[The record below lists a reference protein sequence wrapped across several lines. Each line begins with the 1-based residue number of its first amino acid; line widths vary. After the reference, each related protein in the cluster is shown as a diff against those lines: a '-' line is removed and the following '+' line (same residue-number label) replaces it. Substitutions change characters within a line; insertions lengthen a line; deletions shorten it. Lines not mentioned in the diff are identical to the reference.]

1 MYPIPCFYIII
12 SNNPLANSISL
23 TSLGTCLKGGK
34 AQLIWSVVP
43 EGADLHD
50 ITFTPDKPTIVSVD
64 PTGLVSFLEDGD
76 FIITMS
82 AKTGKGDE
90 EKTLTAQ
97 INGHIDTL
105 RIDVDPIGSRR
116 INDRFWFVYKG
127 DPSLL
132 NSPAPKPNMIGFNI
146 SPAEVMEE
154 DDFYVTAVS
163 ETPDILS
170 LDPNGIITC
179 VSKGVGHCGMKGT
192 YKDVTVTTLTDVYV
206 DIAPQLIN
214 PTAVA
219 NSYGDVKIAW
229 DVQFPSSGDIYT
241 VEVYDSEGMEVVWS
255 KKTKDTFVFFDVTE
269 SVPIFGFAPIYLKVV
284 IKGSNPETQAVSPD
298 SNITVDDSFV
308 KEVLVFAGGDNAA
321 AHFNSFSGRD
331 KTTQSATT
339 ARNKYARSKGFY
351 PAEVLPINATFI
363 TSCAEAQAN
372 SSTGLAT
379 NYWYD
384 VSSSTAGPCLT
395 QFLAKVKPYK
405 DKIKA
410 VFWSLGEQDAIVAA
424 AKQEGK
430 HSDDARFQA
439 AMTAIFENIRSVITN
454 PEAKIVLQTLGRC
467 FDGNVEVGGVEWYR
481 YRNIQQQ
488 LVVDSKGEVIIGSW
502 VDGAGNYGNYVVSGA
517 GDGLRIHYRPTIYK
531 NAAISLANMEDLS
544 STPPAWV
551 DMKVPSGGK
560 AVRQANQDI
569 LLSWDTRDYNKFF
582 IVNFDVL
589 TGAVISQQTLTTN
602 SYTFT
607 YADQV
612 KQYGYAAG
620 TVLFGVA
627 YVQTT
632 SKGDITSPLAKFNI
646 NVS

>member
-97 INGHIDTL
+97 INGHVDTL
-105 RIDVDPIGSRR
+105 RIDVDPIGSRSVG
-116 INDRFWFVYKG
+116 DRFWFVYKG
-127 DPSLL
+127 DPSFDPS
-132 NSPAPKPNMIGFNI
+132 NPNPNMIGFDVYPGDI
-146 SPAEVMEE
+146 MQE
-154 DDFYVTAVS
+154 DDFYVQTVT
-163 ETPDILS
+163 ENPDILS
-170 LDPNGIITC
+170 VATSGIVTC
-179 VSKGVGHCGMKGT
+179 SQSGIAKCGLKGV
-192 YKDVTVTTLTDVYV
+192 YKDVSSTGLSEVYV
-206 DIAPQLIN
+206 DVT
-214 PTAVA
+214 PTLSNLSTIA
-219 NSYGDVKIAW
+219 NSYGDVKISW
-229 DVQFPSSGDIYT
+229 DVTAPADNDTYT
-241 VEVYDSEGMEVVWS
+241 VEVLDANDGSILWS
-255 KKTKDTFVFFDVTE
+255 TTTKNTYEFFDITE
-269 SVPIFGFAPIYLKVV
+269 SIPLYGFVPTYLKVRV
-284 IKGSNPETQAVSPD
+284 KSTKAD
-298 SNITVDDSFV
+298 AITFDNNVLTDDSFV

-331 KTTQSATT
+331 QSSQSATV
-339 ARNKYARSKGFY
+339 ARNEYALSKGLR
-351 PAEVLPINATFI
+351 PAEVLPINATFA

-384 VSSSTAGPCLT
+384 VSSSKQGPCLT
-395 QFLAKVKPYK
+395 QFLAKVKPYE
-405 DKIKA
+405 DKVKA
-410 VFWSLGEQDAIVAA
+410 VFWSLGEQDAMVAA
-424 AKQEGK
+424 AKEEGK
-430 HSDDARFQA
+430 HSDDARFQS
-439 AMTAIFENIRSVITN
+439 AMTAIFDDIRSSFTN

-467 FDGNVEVGGVEWYR
+467 FDDGVEVGGVEWYR

-488 LVVDSKGEVIIGSW
+488 LVADSHGEIIIGSW
-502 VDGAGNYGNYVVSGA
+502 VDGAEDYGNYVVSGS
-517 GDGLRIHYRPTIYK
+517 GGGLRIQYRPTIYK

-544 STPPAWV
+544 STPPTWV

-569 LLSWDTRDYNKFF
+569 LLSWDTRDYNKFSL
-582 IVNFDVL
+582 VNFDVL
-589 TGAVISQQTLTTN
+589 TGDVISQQTLTTN

-646 NVS
+646 NVA

>member
-12 SNNPLANSISL
+12 SDNPLANSISL

-97 INGHIDTL
+97 INGHVDTL
-105 RIDVDPIGSRR
+105 RIDVDPIGSRSVG
-116 INDRFWFVYKG
+116 DRFWFVYKG
-127 DPSLL
+127 DPSFDPS
-132 NSPAPKPNMIGFNI
+132 NPNPNMIGFNI

-170 LDPNGIITC
+170 LAPSGIITC

-206 DIAPQLIN
+206 DIAPALTN

-229 DVQFPSSGDIYT
+229 DVQFPSSDDIYT

-269 SVPIFGFAPIYLKVV
+269 SVPIFGFAPTYLIVH
-284 IKGSNPETQAVSPD
+284 IKGSNPETIPIAFNNNV
-298 SNITVDDSFV
+298 TVDDSFV

-331 KTTQSATT
+331 KTSQSATV
-339 ARNKYARSKGFY
+339 ARNEYALHKGFY

-363 TSCAEAQAN
+363 ASCAEAQAN
-372 SSTGLAT
+372 SSTGTAT

-410 VFWSLGEQDAIVAA
+410 IFWSLGEQDAMVAA

-430 HSDDARFQA
+430 HSDDARFQT

-467 FDGNVEVGGVEWYR
+467 FDDSVEVGGVEWYR

-488 LVVDSKGEVIIGSW
+488 LVVNSSGGVIIGSW
-502 VDGAGNYGNYVVSGA
+502 VDGAENYGNYVVSGS
-517 GDGLRIHYRPTIYK
+517 GNGLRIQYRPTIYK

-544 STPPAWV
+544 STPPTWV

-582 IVNFDVL
+582 LVNFDVL
-589 TGAVISQQTLTTN
+589 TGNVISQQTLTTN

-607 YADQV
+607 HADQV

-632 SKGDITSPLAKFNI
+632 SKGDITSPLAKFSI
-646 NVS
+646 NVA

>member
-82 AKTGKGDE
+82 AKTGKGGE

-105 RIDVDPIGSRR
+105 RIDVDPIGSRS

-127 DPSLL
+127 DPSFDPG
-132 NSPAPKPNMIGFNI
+132 NPNPNMIGFNI

-170 LDPNGIITC
+170 LAPSGIITC

-206 DIAPQLIN
+206 DIAPALIN

-229 DVQFPSSGDIYT
+229 DVQFPSSDDIYT

-269 SVPIFGFAPIYLKVV
+269 SVPIFGFAPTYLTVH
-284 IKGSNPETQAVSPD
+284 IKGSNPETQPIAFNNNV
-298 SNITVDDSFV
+298 TVDDSFV
-308 KEVLVFAGGDNAA
+308 KEALVFAGGDNAA
-321 AHFNSFSGRD
+321 AHFNYFSGRD
-331 KTTQSATT
+331 KTSQSATV
-339 ARNKYARSKGFY
+339 ARNKYASHKGFY

-363 TSCAEAQAN
+363 ASCAEAQAN
-372 SSTGLAT
+372 SSTGTPT

-410 VFWSLGEQDAIVAA
+410 VFWSLGEQDAMVAA

-430 HSDDARFQA
+430 HSDDARFQT
-439 AMTAIFENIRSVITN
+439 AMTAIFENIRSVIAD
-454 PEAKIVLQTLGRC
+454 PEVKIVLQTLGRC
-467 FDGNVEVGGVEWYR
+467 FDDSVEVGGVEWYR

-488 LVVDSKGEVIIGSW
+488 LVVNSSGGVIIGSW
-502 VDGAGNYGNYVVSGA
+502 VDGAESYGNYVSSA
-517 GDGLRIHYRPTIYK
+517 ESFLRIHYRPTIYK

-544 STPPAWV
+544 STPPTWV
-551 DMKVPSGGK
+551 DMKVPSGGT
-560 AVRQANQDI
+560 AVGQANQDI
-569 LLSWDTRDYNKFF
+569 LLSWVSSGYNKFF
-582 IVNFDVL
+582 LVNFDVL
-589 TGAVISQQTLTTN
+589 TGNVISQQKLTTN

-607 YADQV
+607 HADQV

-632 SKGDITSPLAKFNI
+632 SKGDITSPLAKFSI
-646 NVS
+646 LVSM

>member
-1 MYPIPCFYIII
+1 MYPIPCLYIIT
-12 SNNPLANSISL
+12 SNKPKVKFLNLTPL
-23 TSLGTCLKGGK
+23 GMCLKGGK
-34 AQLIWSVVP
+34 AQLSWTVDP

-50 ITFTPDKPTIVSVD
+50 ITFTSETPSTVSVD
-64 PTGLVSFLEDGD
+64 SNGLVSFLEEGD
-76 FIITMS
+76 YLITMRGKS
-82 AKTGKGDE
+82 GKGNE
-90 EKTLTAQ
+90 EEVFAAQ
-97 INGHIDTL
+97 VNGHIDTL
-105 RIDVDPIGSRR
+105 RIDVDPIGSRS

-127 DPSLL
+127 DPSFDPG
-132 NSPAPKPNMIGFNI
+132 NPNPNMIGFNI
-146 SPAEVMEE
+146 SPADVMEE

-163 ETPDILS
+163 ETPDILNLAPS
-170 LDPNGIITC
+170 GIITC
-179 VSKGVGHCGMKGT
+179 VSKGVGQCGMKGT

-206 DIAPQLIN
+206 DIAPALIN

-219 NSYGDVKIAW
+219 NRYGDVKIAW
-229 DVQFPSSGDIYT
+229 DVQFPSSDDIYT
-241 VEVYDSEGMEVVWS
+241 VEVYDPKMPDPVWS

-269 SVPIFGFAPIYLKVV
+269 SVPIFGFAPTYLDVV
-284 IKGSNPETQAVSPD
+284 IKGSNPETQPISPD
-298 SNITVDDSFV
+298 KNITVDDSFV

-321 AHFNSFSGRD
+321 AHFNSFSGRS
-331 KTTQSATT
+331 KTSQSATV
-339 ARNKYARSKGFY
+339 ARNEYALSKGFY
-351 PAEVLPINATFI
+351 PAEVLPIDATFI

-410 VFWSLGEQDAIVAA
+410 VFWSLGEQDAMVAA

-467 FDGNVEVGGVEWYR
+467 FDDDVEVGGVEWYR

-488 LVVDSKGEVIIGSW
+488 LVANSKGKVIIGSW
-502 VDGAGNYGNYVVSGA
+502 VDGADHYGNYVVSGA
-517 GDGLRIHYRPTIYK
+517 GGGLRIHYRPTIYK

-551 DMKVPSGGK
+551 DMKVPMGGK

-569 LLSWDTRDYNKFF
+569 LLSWDTRDYNKFS